1 MPEPRSG
8 EARDEWLD
16 RCMGDA
22 EAVADFPDAD
32 QRFAVCVSKWEERSE
47 QLAVIGIGRALENL
61 AKEMNNGYT

>member
-1 MPEPRSG
+1 
-8 EARDEWLD
+8 
-16 RCMGDA
+16 MGDA